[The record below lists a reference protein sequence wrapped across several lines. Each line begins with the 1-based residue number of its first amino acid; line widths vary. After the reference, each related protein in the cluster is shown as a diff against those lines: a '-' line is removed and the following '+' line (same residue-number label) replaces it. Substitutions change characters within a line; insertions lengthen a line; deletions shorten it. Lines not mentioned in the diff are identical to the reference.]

1 MPSYRDHSF
10 QYLSPQRPSA
20 EEAGESQEVAGV
32 GLTSWVAETKV
43 VEVEVV
49 AALVDTL
56 NFDYTDYL
64 NNTLKVV
71 SVVGLV
77 VVEGEGEGEV
87 GMKIPVAGVVAVV
100 HMSMVGDN
108 VAEHHH
114 QYYYNH
120 PSFESKGL
128 AFVVVVVAAV
138 EVAAVAVKGFGLEE
152 VVAGMTIA
160 VVVGMACKRPY

>member
-1 MPSYRDHSF
+1 M
-10 QYLSPQRPSA
+10 
-20 EEAGESQEVAGV
+20 
-32 GLTSWVAETKV
+32 
-43 VEVEVV
+43 EVEVV

-77 VVEGEGEGEV
+77 VVEGEGEV

-114 QYYYNH
+114 QHYYNH

-128 AFVVVVVAAV
+128 AFVVVAV

-160 VVVGMACKRPY
+160 EEVVGMACKRPY

>member
-1 MPSYRDHSF
+1 M
-10 QYLSPQRPSA
+10 
-20 EEAGESQEVAGV
+20 
-32 GLTSWVAETKV
+32 
-43 VEVEVV
+43 EVEVV

-77 VVEGEGEGEV
+77 VVEGEGEV

-128 AFVVVVVAAV
+128 ASVVVVVAV